1 MIVRLI
7 QFFANNI
14 VLTLKIRLCLYEMA
28 INYIL
33 SLVFFA
39 LFSSQSDLVFL
50 PFLFFIYKNVYP
62 KYCQGYEKD
71 VSQ

>member
-14 VLTLKIRLCLYEMA
+14 VFTRKIRLCLYEMA
-28 INYIL
+28 INYIS
-33 SLVFFA
+33 SLVFSA
-39 LFSSQSDLVFL
+39 LFSSQSDLVFYL
-50 PFLFFIYKNVYP
+50 LFFIYKNVYP